1 MEKAQY
7 AGFWIRCYATF
18 IDILAML
25 LFISVPLTLIYGAA
39 YWQNNH
45 GILGF
50 WDVFLGY
57 IVPFVATI
65 WLWTTLGATPGKLV
79 AKLKI
84 VDAETGSKLSIGQ
97 AFIRYIAYIPAMLV
111 FFLGFIWV
119 AFDKKKQGWHD
130 KIAGTVVIIE
140 DGLD

>member
-1 MEKAQY
+1 MEKVEY
-7 AGFWIRCYATF
+7 AGFWIRLYATF
-18 IDILAML
+18 IDLLVML
-25 LFISVPLTLIYGAA
+25 LFIYMPLTLIYGAA
-39 YWQNNH
+39 YWQGEH

-57 IVPFVATI
+57 IVPIVVTI
-65 WLWTTLGATPGKLV
+65 WLWITLGATPGKLV

-84 VDAETGSKLSIGQ
+84 LDAETGSKLSVGQ

-111 FFLGFIWV
+111 FLLGMIWV

-130 KIAGTVVIIE
+130 KIAGTVVIR
-140 DGLD
+140 DNGSY